1 MMRFSPVCLI
11 VLTTVLSETSTNR
24 ADVIVRVP
32 FVNVEVGNG
41 VRVQAPFVN
50 VQVPP
55 VVPAPTGTVVPP
67 VVVPAPPPSGAL
79 RPLTLPEFAASFQ
92 PAPGNYEVLLVHSR
106 TGCPVQVGFTL
117 PCGCPRK
124 VRVTKHQLVF
134 DYGRDKVTIR
144 FGLCGQVRVLYH

>member
-1 MMRFSPVCLI
+1 MRSSPVCLMA
-11 VLTTVLSETSTNR
+11 LSAALSYTSASR

-55 VVPAPTGTVVPP
+55 PVPP
-67 VVVPAPPPSGAL
+67 VVVPSPPPAIPQPAPPSGAI
-79 RPLTLPEFAASFQ
+79 RPLTLQEFAASFQ
-92 PAPGNYEVLLVHSR
+92 PGPGNYEVLLVHSR

-124 VRVTKHQLVF
+124 VRVSRHQIVF
-134 DYGRDKVTIR
+134 DYGRETVMIR
-144 FGLCGQVRVLYH
+144 FGLCGKVRVLYH